1 MVVSPHSPS
10 CFSPTILLYCPIM
23 NIKQIYQLALEM
35 GAKADPRGR
44 KGVQRTLDQQKKK
57 HQNLPKNEKELFDKE
72 KLKNPY
78 SDTRVL
84 FGDETKKI
92 KTIFA
97 GIDIDSAEIL
107 LARELSK
114 TRPIDMVLSHHPL
127 GQALANLDEVM
138 HLQADLLYEICAV
151 PINIAEGVL
160 KERIAQVR
168 RQIAPI
174 NHQQTVDAARLL
186 NIPLMCAHTPIDNLV
201 YQFVAKLIERKKP
214 DTIGEII
221 DLLLNIPEY
230 KKAAGLSAGP
240 TIFAGE
246 RDNRAGK
253 IVLSEMTGG
262 TNANKEI
269 YEKMAQAGVGTIVSM
284 HMADEHRLEA
294 RKYHLNVVVA
304 GHIASD
310 SLGMNLFLDELEKA
324 GIKVI
329 PCSGL
334 IRIKRKK

>member
-1 MVVSPHSPS
+1 MK
-10 CFSPTILLYCPIM
+10 L
-23 NIKQIYQLALEM
+23 KQIYQLALEM
-35 GAKADPRGR
+35 GVKADPRTK
-44 KGVQRTLDQQKKK
+44 KGVQKALDKQKRKY
-57 HQNLPKNEKELFDKE
+57 QALSKNEKELFDKE

-78 SDTRVL
+78 SDTRLL
-84 FGDETKKI
+84 FGDETKRI
-92 KTIFA
+92 KTILA
-97 GIDIDSAEIL
+97 GIDIDGAEIL
-107 LARELSK
+107 LAHKLSETK
-114 TRPIDMVLSHHPL
+114 PIDLVLSHHPL

-138 HLQADLLYEICAV
+138 HLQTDLLYEICAV

-168 RQIAPI
+168 RSLAPV

-186 NIPLMCAHTPIDNLV
+186 NMPLMCVHTPVDNLV
-201 YQFVAKLIERKKP
+201 YQFVAKLVERKKP
-214 DTIGEII
+214 DTVGEII

-230 KKAAGLSAGP
+230 KKAAELSAGP
-240 TIFAGE
+240 TIFVGE
-246 RDNRAGK
+246 KDNRAGK

-269 YEKMAQAGVGTIVSM
+269 YEKMAQAGVGTIISM

-294 RKYHLNVVVA
+294 QKYHLNVVIA

-310 SLGMNLFLDELEKA
+310 SLGMNLFLDELEKV
-324 GIKVI
+324 GVKVI